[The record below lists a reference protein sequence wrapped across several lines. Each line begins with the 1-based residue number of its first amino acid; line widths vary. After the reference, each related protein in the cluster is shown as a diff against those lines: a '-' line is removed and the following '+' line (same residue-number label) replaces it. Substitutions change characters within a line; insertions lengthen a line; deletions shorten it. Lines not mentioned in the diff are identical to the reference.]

1 MIKYKGIAPPTFMEL
16 NGKNYLMPGFTEVP
30 HSCGVHNWNDYI
42 VWERI
47 ESKDFPSDKWTVE
60 SSSTAGIFY
69 TVKKVG
75 ENYECDCPGYRFRR
89 KECRHIRG
97 IKESV

>member
-42 VWERI
+42 VW
-47 ESKDFPSDKWTVE
+47 KKLK
-60 SSSTAGIFY
+60 
-69 TVKKVG
+69 VKILQVISGQLKVHQLL
-75 ENYECDCPGYRFRR
+75 EYF
-89 KECRHIRG
+89 IL
-97 IKESV
+97 